1 MNENRNDKLLDKVIR
16 RAVGSETVRFDAAEW
31 TKTHRKEIA
40 LIRSRK
46 STTVPGD
53 TRGRRIWRMIMN
65 TRTLKIAAPTTAVAT
80 MVIIS
85 IVWAI
90 GGTPSVVFSDVLKQL
105 QTKSYEFV
113 MDVNEGGTGTIIKGT
128 VLEPCKMRL
137 EQTSGMGPIVSIID
151 NDTHQSLLL
160 WKRFKAAYRFD
171 RQEKEQ
177 VGVFG
182 FLLLPGRSVNDL
194 WNLQAGDETKLTQK
208 KVNGLDAQGFRVTQK
223 NDDYTETITVWA
235 DAKTAAPLLVDITMQ
250 SNQVKGQVL
259 KLSLRDFKVVQNPN
273 PALFSTDVPEGYTL
287 ASRKTLKQLMT
298 TSESTSATK
307 EETPNEADNVL
318 KAMDFWRSGKKE
330 KSLITLTEIHWK
342 GRFHFN
348 RERYLFTMTEKQFIS
363 LVSADQKKVMAEI
376 MSQSKDCRN
385 IVRELVTLANKARTS
400 GNNAKA
406 ETYLQTALG
415 LGELL
420 DRDKNMMLIVR
431 MVGIAIQRHAAD
443 ELVTLYKDQGRTNP
457 LQAIRKRIITL
468 EKEAKEIRQGR

>member
-1 MNENRNDKLLDKVIR
+1 MNENQNDKMLDKMIR

-46 STTVPGD
+46 STTAPEGN
-53 TRGRRIWRMIMN
+53 RRWRIWRMIMN

-90 GGTPSVVFSDVLKQL
+90 GGTPGIAMADVLEQL
-105 QTKSYEFV
+105 KTKSYEFV
-113 MDVNEGGTGTIIKGT
+113 MDVNEGGAGTIIKGT

-160 WKRFKAAYRFD
+160 WKRFKAANRFD
-171 RQEKEQ
+171 QREKKQ
-177 VGVFG
+177 VGVLG
-182 FLLLPGRSVNDL
+182 FLLLPGRSVSDL
-194 WNLQAGDETKLTQK
+194 WNLQAGEETKLTQK
-208 KVNGLDAQGFRVTQK
+208 KINGCDAQGFRVTQK

-235 DAKTAAPLLVDITMQ
+235 DAKTAAPLMVDIIMQ
-250 SNQVKGQVL
+250 PKQVEGQAL
-259 KLSLRDFKVVQNPN
+259 KLTLRDFKVIQNPN

-287 ASRKTLKQLMT
+287 ASRKTLKQLT
-298 TSESTSATK
+298 TAPDTVAPTTK
-307 EETPNEADNVL
+307 DTPNEAEKVQ
-318 KAMDFWRSGKKE
+318 KAMEFWRRGKKE
-330 KSLITLTEIHWK
+330 KSLPTLTEVHWK

-348 RERYLFTMTEKQFIS
+348 RECYLFTMTEKKFIS
-363 LVSADQKKVMAEI
+363 LVSADQQKVMAEI
-376 MSQSKDCRN
+376 MSQSKDYRN
-385 IVRELVTLANKARTS
+385 IARELVTLASKARTS

-406 ETYLQTALG
+406 EKYLQTALG

-443 ELVTLYKDQGRTNP
+443 ELVTLYKNQGQMNK
-457 LQAIRKRIITL
+457 LQNIRKRIIELDT
-468 EKEAKEIRQGR
+468 ETKKIKQGR